1 MTIDPHAS
9 INQNLTGSPQN
20 IQFILN
26 EEGKIDWRKMIP
38 PKFLYPNPQQKDR
51 VEKILGK
58 SIKDFNPEVDKL
70 PDNLLCILLPGIM
83 WLSLARG
90 INKVL
95 FSIGSSSL
103 EYASVS
109 CTVSF
114 TPISESTVETY
125 GGCGSASLATTND
138 FGRNYLLEI
147 ASNRAFCRA
156 VRNALGINIVAAD
169 ELGPDKK
176 IESSSAET
184 TPHVVEG
191 LDLHALSRDKAKSLG
206 FKTYADIV
214 SGLKGVGIDTSSFDK
229 YARIA
234 DIPTTNIYAFLTA
247 LEKFQNV
254 DK

>member
-1 MTIDPHAS
+1 MTIDEIVPIS
-9 INQNLTGSPQN
+9 RSSNGLLPNTEYV
-20 IQFILN
+20 FTDD
-26 EEGKIDWRKMIP
+26 GKIDWRKMIP
-38 PKFLYPNPQQKDR
+38 AKFLYPNPQKKEQ

-58 SIKDFNPEVDKL
+58 PIKDFNPEVDKL
-70 PDNLLCILLPGIM
+70 PDNLLCILLGGIRY
-83 WLSLARG
+83 LAQIRG
-90 INKVL
+90 VY
-95 FSIGSSSL
+95 SVEYTIGASSP
-103 EYASVS
+103 EYASVVCRLS
-109 CTVSF
+109 LV
-114 TPISESTVETY
+114 VTY
-125 GGCGSASLATTND
+125 DSITNTYSDCGSASLATTND

-176 IESSSAET
+176 IESSPVET